1 MLGKILT
8 RLFALFGF
16 SLTCVACYGTMYDEY
31 NPQFLVSGRVVDGD
45 GKPIEGIEVS
55 SNKWTM
61 TDSEGRFRLGVSH
74 TTIRIEDVDGEE
86 NGGEF
91 EPRELN
97 IQDRHSYGNYTTDLG
112 DIELKR
118 KEDKAEELE

>member
-31 NPQFLVSGRVVDGD
+31 NPQYLVSGRVVDSD
-45 GKPIEGIEVS
+45 GKPIKDLEVS
-55 SNKWTM
+55 SNQRAT
-61 TDSEGRFRLGVSH
+61 TDSEGRFRLGASYS
-74 TTIRIEDVDGEE
+74 TIRIEDVDGVE

-91 EPRELN
+91 EPREIK
-97 IQDRHSYGNYTTDLG
+97 IQDKYSYGNYITDLG

-118 KEDKAEELE
+118 KEEHKAE

>member
-31 NPQFLVSGRVVDGD
+31 NPQYLVSGRVVDSD
-45 GKPIEGIEVS
+45 GKPIKDLEVS
-55 SNKWTM
+55 SSQWTT
-61 TDSEGRFRLGVSH
+61 TDSEGRFRLGASYA
-74 TTIRIEDVDGEE
+74 TIRIEDVDGVE

-91 EPRELN
+91 EPREIN
-97 IQDRHSYGNYTTDLG
+97 IQDKYSYGNYITDLG

-118 KEDKAEELE
+118 KEEHKAE

>member
-31 NPQFLVSGRVVDGD
+31 NPRYLVSGRVVDSD
-45 GKPIEGIEVS
+45 GKPIKDLEVS
-55 SNKWTM
+55 SNQRAT
-61 TDSEGRFRLGVSH
+61 TDIEGRFRLGASYA
-74 TTIRIEDVDGEE
+74 TIRIEDVDGVE

-91 EPRELN
+91 EPREIK
-97 IQDRHSYGNYTTDLG
+97 IQDKYSYGNYITDLG

-118 KEDKAEELE
+118 KEEHKAE

>member
-31 NPQFLVSGRVVDGD
+31 NPRYLVSGRVVDSD
-45 GKPIEGIEVS
+45 GKPIKDLEVS
-55 SNKWTM
+55 SNQRAT
-61 TDSEGRFRLGVSH
+61 TDNEGRFRLGASYA
-74 TTIRIEDVDGEE
+74 TIRIEDVDGVE

-97 IQDRHSYGNYTTDLG
+97 IQDKYSYGNYITDLG

-118 KEDKAEELE
+118 KEEHKAE

>member
-1 MLGKILT
+1 
-8 RLFALFGF
+8 
-16 SLTCVACYGTMYDEY
+16 MYDEY

-74 TTIRIEDVDGEE
+74 TTIRIEDIDGEE

-97 IQDRHSYGNYTTDLG
+97 IQDRYSYGNYTTDLG

>member
-31 NPQFLVSGRVVDGD
+31 NPQYLVSGRVVDSD
-45 GKPIEGIEVS
+45 GTPIKDLEVS
-55 SNKWTM
+55 SNQSAT
-61 TDSEGRFRLGVSH
+61 TDSEGRFRLGASYA
-74 TTIRIEDVDGEE
+74 TIRIEDVDGVE

-91 EPRELN
+91 ESREIK
-97 IQDRHSYGNYTTDLG
+97 IQDKYSYGNYITDLG

-118 KEDKAEELE
+118 KEEHKAE

>member
-31 NPQFLVSGRVVDGD
+31 NPRFLASGRVVDSEGE
-45 GKPIEGIEVS
+45 PIQGIEVS
-55 SNKWTM
+55 SGQRTT
-61 TDSEGRFRLGVSH
+61 TDREGRFRLGASYAYLQ
-74 TTIRIEDVDGEE
+74 IEDVDGVE

-91 EPRELN
+91 EAREIALE
-97 IQDRHSYGNYTTDLG
+97 DSYSYGNYVTDLG

-118 KEDKAEELE
+118 REEHKAQ

>member
-31 NPQFLVSGRVVDGD
+31 NPQYLVSGRVVDSD
-45 GKPIEGIEVS
+45 GKPIKDLEVS
-55 SNKWTM
+55 SNQRTT
-61 TDSEGRFRLGVSH
+61 TDSEGRFRLGASYA
-74 TTIRIEDVDGEE
+74 TIRIEDVDGVE

-97 IQDRHSYGNYTTDLG
+97 IQDKYSYGNYITDLG

-118 KEDKAEELE
+118 KEEHKAE

>member
-31 NPQFLVSGRVVDGD
+31 NPRYLVSGRVVDSD
-45 GKPIEGIEVS
+45 GKPIKDLEVS
-55 SNKWTM
+55 SDQWTM
-61 TDSEGRFRLGVSH
+61 TDREGRFRLGASYA
-74 TTIRIEDVDGEE
+74 TIRIEDVDGVE

-91 EPRELN
+91 ETREIN
-97 IQDRHSYGNYTTDLG
+97 IQDKYSYGNYITDLG

-118 KEDKAEELE
+118 KEEHKTE

>member
-31 NPQFLVSGRVVDGD
+31 NPRYLVSGRVVDSD
-45 GKPIEGIEVS
+45 GKPIKDLEVS
-55 SNKWTM
+55 SNQRAT
-61 TDSEGRFRLGVSH
+61 TDNEGRFRLGASY
-74 TTIRIEDVDGEE
+74 TTIRIEDVDGVE

-91 EPRELN
+91 EPREIK
-97 IQDRHSYGNYTTDLG
+97 IQDKYSYGNYITDLG

-118 KEDKAEELE
+118 KEEHKAE

>member
-31 NPQFLVSGRVVDGD
+31 NPRYLVSGRVVDSD
-45 GKPIEGIEVS
+45 GKPIKDLEVS
-55 SNKWTM
+55 SNQWTT
-61 TDSEGRFRLGVSH
+61 TDNEGRFRLGASYA
-74 TTIRIEDVDGEE
+74 TIRIEDVDGVE

-97 IQDRHSYGNYTTDLG
+97 IQDKYSYGNYITDLG

-118 KEDKAEELE
+118 KEEHKAE

>member
-31 NPQFLVSGRVVDGD
+31 NPRFLVSGRVVDSD
-45 GKPIEGIEVS
+45 GEPIKGIEVS
-55 SNKWTM
+55 SDQWTM
-61 TDSEGRFRLGVSH
+61 TDREGRFRLGASYA
-74 TTIRIEDVDGEE
+74 TIRIEDVDGVE

-91 EPRELN
+91 EARQLT
-97 IQDRHSYGNYTTDLG
+97 IQDKYSYGNYVTDLG

-118 KEDKAEELE
+118 KEEHKAE

>member
-31 NPQFLVSGRVVDGD
+31 NPRYLVSGRVVDSD
-45 GKPIEGIEVS
+45 GKPIKDIEVS
-55 SNKWTM
+55 SNQSAT
-61 TDSEGRFRLGVSH
+61 TDSEGRFRLGASYA
-74 TTIRIEDVDGEE
+74 TIRIEDVDGVE

-91 EPRELN
+91 EPREIN
-97 IQDRHSYGNYTTDLG
+97 IQDKYSYGNYITDLG

-118 KEDKAEELE
+118 KEEHKAE